1 MYYFFYIVPRK
12 PRAQHGAC
20 GALSG
25 QKSLG
30 ALLIFWRNEMIPQ
43 IKKILYATDLSKNS
57 AYAFLYATDIA
68 QRHDAKIVILHAIE
82 PLPSIV
88 RFYGSL
94 GEETRYYEHEK
105 TVDTD
110 LIKKH
115 IQDFCQRVDKQ
126 IRACVELVSN
136 ILVRVGHPVEEI
148 LNVSDEEG
156 CDTIV
161 LGSHGKGFLKQ
172 TFLGSV
178 SRSVL
183 DRTRKPVFIVPLPS
197 ETVSIERLGI

>member
-1 MYYFFYIVPRK
+1 MV
-12 PRAQHGAC
+12 
-20 GALSG
+20 
-25 QKSLG
+25 
-30 ALLIFWRNEMIPQ
+30 PQ

-94 GEETRYYEHEK
+94 EEETRYYEHEK
-105 TVDTD
+105 TVDTE
-110 LIKKH
+110 LIKKRL
-115 IQDFCQRVDKQ
+115 QDFCQKVDKQ
-126 IRACVELVSN
+126 IGPCVELVSN
-136 ILVRVGHPVEEI
+136 ILVHVGHPVEEI
-148 LNVSDEEG
+148 LNASEEEE
-156 CDTIV
+156 CDAIV

-197 ETVSIERLGI
+197 ETLSIDWFGI

>member
-1 MYYFFYIVPRK
+1 MV
-12 PRAQHGAC
+12 
-20 GALSG
+20 
-25 QKSLG
+25 
-30 ALLIFWRNEMIPQ
+30 PQ

-68 QRHDAKIVILHAIE
+68 QKYDATIVILHAVE
-82 PLPSIV
+82 PLPPIV

-94 GEETRYYEHEK
+94 EEESKYYQHEK
-105 TVDTD
+105 SIDTE
-110 LIKKH
+110 LIKNRL
-115 IQDFCQRVDKQ
+115 QDFCQKVDKE

-148 LNVSDEEG
+148 LNASEEEG
-156 CDTIV
+156 CDAIV

-172 TFLGSV
+172 AFLGSV

-183 DRTRKPVFIVPLPS
+183 DRSRKPVFIVPLPS
-197 ETVSIERLGI
+197 ETTSIESLGI

>member
-1 MYYFFYIVPRK
+1 
-12 PRAQHGAC
+12 
-20 GALSG
+20 
-25 QKSLG
+25 
-30 ALLIFWRNEMIPQ
+30 MIPQ
-43 IKKILYATDLSKNS
+43 IRKILYATDLSKNS
-57 AYAFLYATDIA
+57 AYAFLYAVDMA
-68 QRHDAKIVILHAIE
+68 QRHDAKIVIIHAIE

-94 GEETRYYEHEK
+94 EEETRYYEHEK

-110 LIKKH
+110 LIKKR
-115 IQDFCQRVDKQ
+115 IQDFCQKVDKQ
-126 IRACVELVSN
+126 IRACVELVSS
-136 ILVRVGHPVEEI
+136 ILVRVGHPMEEI
-148 LNVSDEEG
+148 LNASEEEG
-156 CDTIV
+156 CDVII

-197 ETVSIERLGI
+197 ETLSIDWFGI

>member
-1 MYYFFYIVPRK
+1 
-12 PRAQHGAC
+12 
-20 GALSG
+20 
-25 QKSLG
+25 
-30 ALLIFWRNEMIPQ
+30 MILQ
-43 IKKILYATDLSKNS
+43 IRKILYATDLSKNS
-57 AYAFLYATDIA
+57 AYAFLYAVDIA

-94 GEETRYYEHEK
+94 EEETKYYQHEK
-105 TVDTD
+105 TVDTE
-110 LIKKH
+110 LIKKR
-115 IQDFCQRVDKQ
+115 IETFCQKVDNR
-126 IRACVELVSN
+126 IGACIELVSN
-136 ILVRVGHPVEEI
+136 IFVRVGHPIEEI
-148 LNVSDEEG
+148 LNASDEEG
-156 CDTIV
+156 CEVIV

-197 ETVSIERLGI
+197 ETLSIEWLGI